1 VDEEQAESSQQLIAR
16 SQQTL
21 DRIRQHQGQGIV
33 FSHSLFMKTLL
44 WIMLAQ
50 PTRINKLVMQRF
62 WGFWRSFR
70 VLNAAILKVDIL
82 AN

>member
-33 FSHSLFMKTLL
+33 FSHSLFMKMLL

-50 PTRINKLVMQRF
+50 PTRINKLVMLRF